1 MLVGTNRQCL
11 NIGDRPDGLRPF
23 RQPAANCVYFTAI
36 FNASVCVR
44 EYIKRCRNFSVCCW
58 RAGLSG
64 SADDIRHR
72 KEVFGANVIPPRP
85 PKTFLQLVWEALQ
98 DITLIILIIAAVIS
112 FALSVY
118 RPSSGEEEGRPVHRL
133 FYIHISL
140 VQFVHLYCAALTA

>member
-1 MLVGTNRQCL
+1 V
-11 NIGDRPDGLRPF
+11 
-23 RQPAANCVYFTAI
+23 
-36 FNASVCVR
+36 
-44 EYIKRCRNFSVCCW
+44 

-118 RPSSGEEEGRPVHRL
+118 QPSSDEEEGTVIIIIIIVINFCLNSEWSKRL
-133 FYIHISL
+133 KLLQRALNRGGGRSDTSSTSRWFYASL
-140 VQFVHLYCAALTA
+140 SVA

>member
-1 MLVGTNRQCL
+1 MAV
-11 NIGDRPDGLRPF
+11 
-23 RQPAANCVYFTAI
+23 
-36 FNASVCVR
+36 
-44 EYIKRCRNFSVCCW
+44 

-85 PKTFLQLVWEALQ
+85 PKSFLQLVWEALQ

-118 RPSSGEEEGRPVHRL
+118 RPSSGDEEGTMCGLLLTQIINQQKHRFQML
-133 FYIHISL
+133 
-140 VQFVHLYCAALTA
+140 CANSDVVG

>member
-1 MLVGTNRQCL
+1 MVFQTLLVLWFLLTTKS
-11 NIGDRPDGLRPF
+11 PF
-23 RQPAANCVYFTAI
+23 IHSFIHCV
-36 FNASVCVR
+36 
-44 EYIKRCRNFSVCCW
+44 

-118 RPSSGEEEGRPVHRL
+118 QLSL
-133 FYIHISL
+133 IHI
-140 VQFVHLYCAALTA
+140 